1 MILNWMQVY
10 GMEKLK
16 NRKRIAIVGIII
28 AIICCLIPF
37 YMIFIKTESIIVTWM
52 PMTDVNEQ
60 INEYIKAGYCKSGYV
75 PEDNTYAE
83 IKLTKWQ
90 RKKWLEFEK
99 EDLHYMLE
107 EVNKLERLNI
117 SISNSMDKMT
127 VFAYKDVSLETL
139 ATYLTILSYSLETI
153 QVLNAEENW
162 GFEFILIDSE
172 TNKVIY
178 SVFFPKEE
186 INIKESFWDEIE

>member
-1 MILNWMQVY
+1 M
-10 GMEKLK
+10 K
-16 NRKRIAIVGIII
+16 NRKRFLGISIATLIVF
-28 AIICCLIPF
+28 CLLF
-37 YMIFIKTESIIVTWM
+37 LYCFFIKAETIKFTWM
-52 PMTDVNEQ
+52 PTTDVNEQ